1 MHVEDQLYWKQENTN
16 IIYLRNLCPPPLFLC
31 AKVTVKQ
38 NL

>member
-16 IIYLRNLCPPPLFLC
+16 IIYLRNLCPPLLC